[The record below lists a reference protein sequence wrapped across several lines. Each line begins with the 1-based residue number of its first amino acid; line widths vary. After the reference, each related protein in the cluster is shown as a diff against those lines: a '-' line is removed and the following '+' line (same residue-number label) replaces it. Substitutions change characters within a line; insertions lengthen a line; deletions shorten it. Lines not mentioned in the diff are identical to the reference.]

1 MQPRLKTS
9 KKWTPLPAELVQQ
22 IQSVF
27 SQGFAEHVRGATI
40 EARGQIYPEE
50 ILIGVGVHRKGALK
64 QTGWEISIG
73 YRKDKDNVLKLL
85 HLAVDAVGAL
95 FEQTFTAESDAEF
108 PRIWEEL
115 DFEGRKIHVQYS
127 TANSELEAEADRWLG
142 KAGMGGEESVAQG
155 DWDEATTPEHIK
167 ASLGIDPDEDLSTED
182 DDADPTRKPH

>member
-27 SQGFAEHVRGATI
+27 SQGFTDHVRGATV

-50 ILIGVGVHRKGALK
+50 ILIGVSVNRKGALK
-64 QTGWEISIG
+64 QTGWEISIP

-95 FEQTFTAESDAEF
+95 FEQTFTAESDEDF
-108 PRIWEEL
+108 PRLWEEI
-115 DFEGRKIHVQYS
+115 DFEGRKIYVQFS

-142 KAGMGGEESVAQG
+142 KAGAGSDEVAQG
-155 DWDEATTPEHIK
+155 DWDEETTPDQIK
-167 ASLGIDPDEDLSTED
+167 ASLGIDPDEDLEED
-182 DDADPTRKPH
+182 DVPKKKH

>member
-22 IQSVF
+22 IKSIFQ
-27 SQGFAEHVRGATI
+27 QGFAEHVRGATV

-50 ILIGVGVHRKGALK
+50 ILIGVGVKREGSLK
-64 QTGWEISIG
+64 QPGWEISIP

-95 FEQTFTAESDAEF
+95 FEQTFSAEDDADF

-115 DFEGRKIHVQYS
+115 EFEGRKIYVQFT
-127 TANSELEAEADRWLG
+127 TANTELEAEADRWLG
-142 KAGMGGEESVAQG
+142 KAGIKDDEVAQG
-155 DWDEATTPEHIK
+155 DWDEETTPDQIK
-167 ASLGIDPDEDLSTED
+167 ASLGIDPDEDDDED
-182 DDADPTRKPH
+182 PPKKH